1 MGMAGI
7 GSKRRQSGITLLG
20 FIIVMGVAGV
30 FAYVGFK
37 LFPMY
42 QEFYAVK
49 SALRGLASEPGMANT
64 DPARIQDLVMRRL
77 HMNYARN
84 ITKEHVKIERGD
96 AGWLMTV
103 QYEVRKPL
111 IANLDVVG
119 RFHAQQNLSK
129 TGDAN

>member
-7 GSKRRQSGITLLG
+7 GSKRGQSGITLLG

-64 DPARIQDLVMRRL
+64 DPARIQDLFMRRL
-77 HMNYARN
+77 NMNYALN
-84 ITKEHVKIERGD
+84 IKKEHVKIERGD

>member
-20 FIIVMGVAGV
+20 YIIVMGVAGV

-64 DPARIQDLVMRRL
+64 DPARIQDLFMRRL
-77 HMNYARN
+77 NMNYALN
-84 ITKEHVKIERGD
+84 IKKEHVKIERGD

>member
-7 GSKRRQSGITLLG
+7 GGKHRQSGITLLG
-20 FIIVMGVAGV
+20 FIIVMGVVGV

-49 SALRGLASEPGMANT
+49 SALKGLAAEPGMANT
-64 DPARIQDLVMRRL
+64 APARIQDLFMRRL
-77 HMNYARN
+77 NMNYALN
-84 ITKEHVKIERGD
+84 IKKEHVKIERVD
-96 AGWLMTV
+96 SGWLMTV

-119 RFHAQQNLSK
+119 RFHAEQNLSRA
-129 TGDAN
+129 GDAN

>member
-64 DPARIQDLVMRRL
+64 DPARIQDLFMRRL
-77 HMNYARN
+77 NMNYALN
-84 ITKEHVKIERGD
+84 IKKEHVKIERGD